1 MDLRLAVLS
10 RGPRLYSTRRLVEEA
25 RKRGIEV
32 FVADPMKFSLYVA
45 DGSIDIQYMG
55 EPFLADAVIPRI
67 GHSITKHGVAVLRHL
82 EQLGIWTAN
91 TGQGIIQSRDKLH
104 ASQIL
109 ARNKI
114 PVPRT
119 TYVRDLIDVESA
131 IDFVGGFPVVI
142 KVTQGTQGQGV
153 FLRHTLHE
161 ACSLVQG
168 LLLTGRSVL
177 VQEYIA
183 ESHGKDIRALVV
195 GDRVVASMR
204 RRARGREFRS
214 NYHLNGTI
222 ENVDLPPEYVE
233 QACRAARVL
242 GLHIAGVDLLEA
254 EHGPLVLEVNSSPG
268 LEGIEKASGV
278 NVAGEIID
286 FIINEADFSKV
297 DLDQLLRTVPGS
309 GVLSLELR
317 NHPNLVGQRVSKIF
331 NKGSDIPVFA
341 LSRENK
347 LIWNPSDDLQLR
359 YDDLI
364 VCYGDLNELR
374 ASIKNAII
382 VTSKTNFESQGKEES
397 NA

>member
-1 MDLRLAVLS
+1 
-10 RGPRLYSTRRLVEEA
+10 
-25 RKRGIEV
+25 
-32 FVADPMKFSLYVA
+32 
-45 DGSIDIQYMG
+45 
-55 EPFLADAVIPRI
+55 
-67 GHSITKHGVAVLRHL
+67 
-82 EQLGIWTAN
+82 
-91 TGQGIIQSRDKLH
+91 
-104 ASQIL
+104 
-109 ARNKI
+109 
-114 PVPRT
+114 
-119 TYVRDLIDVESA
+119 
-131 IDFVGGFPVVI
+131 
-142 KVTQGTQGQGV
+142 
-153 FLRHTLHE
+153 
-161 ACSLVQG
+161 